1 MPLTSGQTGLELK
14 LMSDQ
19 RDSVISLGEGSW
31 LLTLLHAVFAEAHKN
46 QVKNLRE
53 MVTMKPGYSRKV
65 INWL

>member
-31 LLTLLHAVFAEAHKN
+31 LLALLHAVFAEAHKN